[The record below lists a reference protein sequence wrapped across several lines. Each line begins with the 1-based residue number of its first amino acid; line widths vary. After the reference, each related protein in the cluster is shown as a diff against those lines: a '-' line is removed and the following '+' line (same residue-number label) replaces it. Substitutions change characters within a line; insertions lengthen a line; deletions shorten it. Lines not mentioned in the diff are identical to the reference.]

1 MANVTKPV
9 FKERYDNFI
18 GGKFVAPVKDNIST
32 TSQLTEKYLLKQL
45 VLHKKM

>member
-18 GGKFVAPVKDNIST
+18 GGKFAVPPKGTFYRI
-32 TSQLTEKYLLKQL
+32 TS
-45 VLHKKM
+45 